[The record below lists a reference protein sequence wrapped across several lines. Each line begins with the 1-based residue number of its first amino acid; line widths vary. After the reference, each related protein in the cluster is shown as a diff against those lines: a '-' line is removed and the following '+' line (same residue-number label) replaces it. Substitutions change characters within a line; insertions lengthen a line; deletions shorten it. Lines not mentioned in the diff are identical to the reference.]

1 MEFFGGYGLR
11 HIEIDIRGRGKALAE
26 LDERNSQISDALY
39 QKLPLEARANLWGE
53 EVYFEI
59 PLEMEDENPSPTAT
73 AGDISYWA
81 PGPAF
86 CIFFG
91 RTQPYSAVNHLGRI
105 IEGLEI
111 FRNVENGDRIVLNR
125 K

>member
-1 MEFFGGYGLR
+1 MR
-11 HIEIDIRGRGKALAE
+11 CIEIDIRGRGKALAE
-26 LDERNSQISDALY
+26 LDERNPLISDALY
-39 QKLPLEARANLWGE
+39 QKLPIEARANLWGE

-59 PLEMEDENPSPTAT
+59 PLEMENENPSPSAT
-73 AGDISYWA
+73 PGDISYWA

-91 RTQPYSAVNHLGRI
+91 QTQPYSPVNHLGRV
-105 IEGLEI
+105 IEGLGI
-111 FRNVENGDRIVLNR
+111 FRNVMEGDRIVLNR

>member
-1 MEFFGGYGLR
+1 M
-11 HIEIDIRGRGKALAE
+11 AE
-26 LDERNSQISDALY
+26 LDERNPLISNTLF
-39 QKLPLEARANLWGE
+39 QMLPLEARTNLWGE

-59 PLEMEDENPSPTAT
+59 PLEMADENPSPTAV

-91 RTQPYSAVNHLGRI
+91 MTQPYSAVNHLGRI
-105 IEGLEI
+105 IDGLEI
-111 FRNVENGDRIVLNR
+111 FKKVENGDRIVLNR